1 MPRKMRRAAYRSALT
16 VKAQEKQIVV
26 IDDLQVPS
34 GKTRD
39 VVSTLEELKLDGS
52 VLVMLPEAN
61 DTVER
66 SVRNL
71 PNVKTLRA
79 SYLNIRDLLGYDYL
93 LIPQKSLG
101 VIEQI
106 LG

>member
-1 MPRKMRRAAYRSALT
+1 
-16 VKAQEKQIVV
+16 
-26 IDDLQVPS
+26 
-34 GKTRD
+34 
-39 VVSTLEELKLDGS
+39 
-52 VLVMLPEAN
+52 MLPEAN

-79 SYLNIRDLLGYDYL
+79 SYLNIRDLLGYENIVMPVAALD
-93 LIPQKSLG
+93 
-101 VIEQI
+101 VIESY